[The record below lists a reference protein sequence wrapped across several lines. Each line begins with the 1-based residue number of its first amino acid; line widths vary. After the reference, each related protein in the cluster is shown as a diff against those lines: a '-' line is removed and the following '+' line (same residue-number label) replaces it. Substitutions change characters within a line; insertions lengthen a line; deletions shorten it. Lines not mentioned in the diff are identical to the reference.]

1 MATNEA
7 ALTVHVDSD
16 DDILTVNIYSDSG
29 IVAAIHRADLAPSTK
44 KKYLREVE
52 KYLATGQSMTDAE
65 ALATYAEQLPDS
77 SRAFLKAAVG
87 KWARHMVNQVKAR
100 PAGDAGEVLM
110 KQEAIYRFEALQE
123 AISVVTPMGVKA
135 HTWLTPAEV
144 KRMMELPGP
153 DVAGRRDRVAL
164 GLLVAAGLRRR
175 EAVELTFQHVKLQPV
190 KGKLRTVIEITGKGA
205 KTRLVPIS
213 DALAAALDAWAGTL
227 SNNSNKAPAGPILRS
242 VTNVT
247 VGESL
252 SAVGLFKIV
261 RGYGEQLGKPEL
273 APHDLRRTYAQIG
286 YDAGV
291 PITQISRL
299 LGHASVA
306 TTQRYLNL
314 ELNLETTISDFV
326 PV

>member
-1 MATNEA
+1 MTN
-7 ALTVHVDSD
+7 ALTVHVDSMD
-16 DDILTVNIYSDSG
+16 GDRG
-29 IVAAIHRADLAPSTK
+29 IVAAIHRADLATSTK
-44 KKYLREVE
+44 TKYLREVE
-52 KYLATGQSMTDAE
+52 KYMATGRDLTDAE
-65 ALATYAEQLPDS
+65 ALAAYAAELPS
-77 SRAFLKAAVG
+77 SRRAFLKAAVG
-87 KWARHMVNQVKAR
+87 KWARHMVNQVKAA

-123 AISVVTPMGVKA
+123 AISVEAPDGQKA

-144 KRMMELPGP
+144 KTMMGLCGS

-175 EAVELTFQHVKLQPV
+175 EAVEITFQNVKLQPV

-213 DALAAALDAWAGTL
+213 DALAGALDAWGGTL
-227 SNNSNKAPAGPILRS
+227 SKNSNKAPAGPILRS
-242 VTNVT
+242 VDGSGDI
-247 VGESL
+247 GESL

-261 RGYGEQLGKPEL
+261 RGYGEQLGKPDL

-291 PITQISRL
+291 PITQISKL

-314 ELNLETTISDFV
+314 ELDLETTISDFV